1 MNASN
6 QPVGSFQIKLF
17 LFIVFISS
25 IFLNTC
31 NKNPGKFTLGEEFIE
46 SQTDLNS
53 IDTFSVSFSTV
64 ILDTVVTSGTG
75 SLLIGNYS
83 DDIFGKITSHSY
95 FQIGIPESF
104 DVEDD
109 DVYDSLRMVIKYN
122 NYFFGDTTQNQK
134 ISVHQLNENIELD
147 DDDVITN
154 ETSFSYDPN
163 PIGSIVYTPQP
174 NNPVDSLIIQ
184 ISDDIGLDLFS
195 KLKDNSEM
203 LTDDETFINYFHG
216 LVLVA
221 DDTDDGSI
229 IGFSASQS
237 DAKFVLYT
245 KRSAELTAEKINYE
259 FGLES
264 TSKQFNHII
273 HDFTTTQLSPLIAQ
287 RNKLSSIETDGLSFI
302 QGGIG
307 VIVKVNFPSLE
318 EILLLDKG
326 TILKAQLSISPLSNN
341 CGFDLPSILYLYKS
355 DQLNRMLG
363 TVVSSTLTVD
373 KLYNEETAYS
383 FDVTDYLNDELAD
396 SYVDP
401 EEGLLITLS
410 PSDLKTT
417 FGRLIVDARNQNTK
431 LKIYY
436 LSY

>member
-1 MNASN
+1 MNTCN
-6 QPVGSFQIKLF
+6 QPVDSLQIKLF
-17 LFIVFISS
+17 LSIVFIST
-25 IFLNTC
+25 IFMNTC
-31 NKNPGKFTLGEEFIE
+31 NKDPGKFTLGEEFIE
-46 SQTDLNS
+46 SQTDLNA
-53 IDTFSVSFSTV
+53 IDTFSVSLSTV
-64 ILDTVVTSGTG
+64 ILDTVATSGTG
-75 SLLIGNYS
+75 SLLIGSYH

-95 FQIGIPESF
+95 FQIGIPESY
-104 DVEDD
+104 DVEEDD
-109 DVYDSLRMVIKYN
+109 IYDSLRMVIKYN
-122 NYFFGDTTQNQK
+122 NYFFGDTTQSQK
-134 ISVHQLNENIELD
+134 ISIHQLTEDIELD
-147 DDDVITN
+147 DDNVITS
-154 ETSFSYDPN
+154 ETSFSYDPD
-163 PIGSIVYTPQP
+163 PIGSIVYTPRP

-184 ISDDIGLDLFS
+184 ISDAIGLDLFS
-195 KLKDNSEM
+195 KLKDNSEI

-221 DDTDDGSI
+221 DEGYEGSI
-229 IGFSASQS
+229 IGFNASQS
-237 DAKFVLYT
+237 DTKLVLYT
-245 KRSAELTAEKINYE
+245 RRSAELTAERINYE
-259 FGLES
+259 FGLAS

-273 HDFTTTQLSPLIAQ
+273 HDFTSTQLSPLTDQ
-287 RNKLSSIETDGLSFI
+287 RNKLSSVETDGLSFV

-307 VIVKVNFPSLE
+307 VIVKINFPSLG

-326 TILKAQLSISPLSNN
+326 MILKAQLSISPLPNI
-341 CGFDLPSILYLYKS
+341 DLPSVLYLYKS

-363 TVVSSTLTVD
+363 SVVSSTLTVD